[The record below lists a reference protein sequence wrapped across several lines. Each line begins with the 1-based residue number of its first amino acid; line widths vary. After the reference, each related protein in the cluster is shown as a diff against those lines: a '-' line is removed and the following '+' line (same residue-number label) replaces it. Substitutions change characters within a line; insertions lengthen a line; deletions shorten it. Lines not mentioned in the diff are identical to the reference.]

1 MALVSSGFQ
10 SLIGYAEVKPK
21 PTYFGIPT
29 SCANLKATGHTSS
42 GLYSVMGTAKVESIF
57 CDFTKL
63 PSDASKFQKNQN
75 NYRLVKIEFHQT
87 TGFQKWIGY
96 NDVKSAAAY
105 FYVQRSVHFN
115 QIKTPI
121 PFDVEKLNA
130 GGAFNLNSG
139 KFTTP
144 VKGKY
149 FFTASGIPSFPASS
163 SGRQLMDFGL
173 YKNGSLIGQA
183 HSDEMHST
191 ASLHETFS
199 LQSTLELQKGD
210 QIWLQIESMTTDAD
224 LHGDGYFHFSGFILE
239 EELIL

>member
-1 MALVSSGFQ
+1 M
-10 SLIGYAEVKPK
+10 
-21 PTYFGIPT
+21 
-29 SCANLKATGHTSS
+29 
-42 GLYSVMGTAKVESIF
+42 
-57 CDFTKL
+57 
-63 PSDASKFQKNQN
+63 
-75 NYRLVKIEFHQT
+75 
-87 TGFQKWIGY
+87 
-96 NDVKSAAAY
+96 KSAAAY

-149 FFTASGIPSFPASS
+149 FFTASGIPDFPASS
-163 SGRQLMDFGL
+163 SARQNMDIGL
-173 YKNGSLIGQA
+173 YKNGGLMGAA

-191 ASLHETFS
+191 ATRLHETFS

-210 QIWLQIESMTTDAD
+210 QIWLEIKLMTTDAD

>member
-105 FYVQRSVHFN
+105 FYVQRSNAHFN
-115 QIKTPI
+115 QTKTPI

-149 FFTASGIPSFPASS
+149 FFTASGIPDFPASS
-163 SGRQLMDFGL
+163 SARQNMDIGL
-173 YKNGSLIGQA
+173 YKNGGLMGAA

-191 ASLHETFS
+191 ASLHETFFPIS
-199 LQSTLELQKGD
+199 KQPSPNQLGRGGQP
-210 QIWLQIESMTTDAD
+210 
-224 LHGDGYFHFSGFILE
+224 Y
-239 EELIL
+239 